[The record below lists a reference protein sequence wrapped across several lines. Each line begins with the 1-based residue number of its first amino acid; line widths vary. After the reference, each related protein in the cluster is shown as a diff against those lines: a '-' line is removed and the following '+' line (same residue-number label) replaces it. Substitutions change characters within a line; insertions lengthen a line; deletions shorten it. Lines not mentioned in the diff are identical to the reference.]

1 MKKIVAIVALLV
13 AALSL
18 SGCVRA
24 HNTVTVNQDGS
35 GFATMEFELTKTV
48 AEALEELQEMD
59 SGGAQGMEL
68 PSFEDFDQAE
78 IEASIAPYG
87 VKLTSFE
94 KIEEAGRQ
102 GVKLAFEFKDLKGL
116 SAAMAAAMEGE
127 MGSGMGIFDAG
138 DGNLVLKQTKYDF
151 SDMPKP
157 AAKQEKAEETEEA
170 EDAPPAEPR
179 PEDAQKQMELMG
191 KLMGAMAEL
200 DVRVEITV
208 PGDIVTTNAPQ
219 QEGRTSIWTIN
230 AENMMTQGQEM
241 DPVIT
246 FSGKGLKI
254 EPLTE

>member
-1 MKKIVAIVALLV
+1 MKKTVAVVALLI

-24 HNTVTVNQDGS
+24 HNSVTINEDGS
-35 GFATMEFELTKTV
+35 GFATMEFELSKTV
-48 AEALEELQEMD
+48 ADALKEMKEMD
-59 SGGAQGMEL
+59 SGGSQGMEL
-68 PSFEDFDQAE
+68 PAFEDFDQAE

-94 KIEEAGRQ
+94 KTDQDGRQ

-157 AAKQEKAEETEEA
+157 AAKEEKAAETE
-170 EDAPPAEPR
+170 DTPPAQSS
-179 PEDAQKQMELMG
+179 PEDMQRQAELSG

-230 AENMMTQGQEM
+230 GENMMTQGQDM